1 MAIEIFMEQ
10 MKNMAQEIE
19 NSIQSQKT
27 KVAENLLATYLE
39 NSLVFQL
46 DDEPILSV
54 NTPAGFTTFFTI
66 LMP

>member
-10 MKNMAQEIE
+10 IKNMAQEIE

-54 NTPAGFTTFFTI
+54 NISAGFTTSFTI
-66 LMP
+66 LIP